1 VGFLTIA
8 QSASAKGTMGL
19 AVLFRFLSTVF
30 YRQVL
35 ANRDTLQEVQ
45 QSRTEHERPHVLIT
59 AESRHL
65 IFAEIIVSNTSAGV
79 LQRTSRSSS
88 LYPWGGL

>member
-1 VGFLTIA
+1 MGFLTIA
-8 QSASAKGTMGL
+8 QSASAKGTVGL

-35 ANRDTLQEVQ
+35 ANRDTLQEVP

-59 AESRHL
+59 AESCHL

-79 LQRTSRSSS
+79 QRTSRSSS

>member
-1 VGFLTIA
+1 MGFLTIA
-8 QSASAKGTMGL
+8 QLASAIGTVAL
-19 AVLFRFLSTVF
+19 AVLFGIQLSAH
-30 YRQVL
+30 YSQVL
-35 ANRDTLQEVQ
+35 AQRDTLQEVQ
-45 QSRTEHERPHVLIT
+45 QSRTGHERAPVLIT

-65 IFAEIIVSNTSAGV
+65 IFTEIIVSNTSAGV

>member
-1 VGFLTIA
+1 MGFLTIA
-8 QSASAKGTMGL
+8 QLASAIGTVGL
-19 AVLFRFLSTVF
+19 AVLFGFQLRVF
-30 YRQVL
+30 YSQVL

-45 QSRTEHERPHVLIT
+45 QSRSGHERPYVSIT
-59 AESRHL
+59 PESRPL
-65 IFAEIIVSNTSAGV
+65 IFTEIIVSNTSAGV